1 MEAREDRLLDQGYYG
16 VKRAAS
22 FYIGQD
28 ERGSL
33 SIAPFT

>member
-1 MEAREDRLLDQGYYG
+1 MEACEDRLLDQGYYG
-16 VKRAAS
+16 VKSAL
-22 FYIGQD
+22 FYIGQE